1 MDTILFGVFAAS
13 YIGLAIWTILIFRKY
28 RVISAVYLLLV
39 ILGLVYDNSII
50 AAGRYIGE
58 GSLLEFLNE
67 LRYWFHAFFT
77 PLLVLFSWKTLEQ
90 GHVQWAMEKWFRWAA
105 YLLTGVL
112 VMIELF
118 TEVLGMT
125 LQPNWEYGV
134 LTYSNTESSGGPPI
148 MVLIVSVV
156 LLAASV
162 IIWRKQKWIW
172 FFLGSLVMAAGS
184 AVQLPIESGAI
195 TNLFELTLLSSL
207 AATAYF
213 QGKRKK
219 DGVR

>member
-1 MDTILFGVFAAS
+1 MDTILFGLFAAA
-13 YIGLAIWTILIFRKY
+13 YIVLAIWTIKIFKNY
-28 RVISAVYLLLV
+28 HVYSAAFLVPV

-58 GSLLEFLNE
+58 GALLQFLNA

-90 GHVQWAMEKWFRWAA
+90 ANISWAKTKWFRWAA
-105 YLLTGVL
+105 YLLTAALVL
-112 VMIELF
+112 IELF
-118 TEVLGMT
+118 AEVLGME
-125 LQPNWEYGV
+125 LEAAWEYGV
-134 LTYSNTESSGGPPI
+134 LTYSNTVSSGGPPI

-156 LLAASV
+156 FLAASI

-172 FFLGSLVMAAGS
+172 FFAGSLVMAVGS

-195 TNLFELTLLSSL
+195 TNLFELALLASL
-207 AATAYF
+207 AATAHF
-213 QGKRKK
+213 QGRRER
-219 DGVR
+219 G

>member
-1 MDTILFGVFAAS
+1 MDTILFGLFAAA
-13 YIGLAIWTILIFRKY
+13 YIVLTIFTVKVYKNYHVASAAFLAP
-28 RVISAVYLLLV
+28 V

-58 GSLLEFLNE
+58 GSFLHFLNV

-90 GHVQWAMEKWFRWAA
+90 GNLQWAKASWFRWGAF
-105 YLLTGVL
+105 LLTAALVL
-112 VMIELF
+112 IEVF

-125 LQPNWEYGV
+125 LEPVWEYGV
-134 LTYSNTESSGGPPI
+134 LTYSNTASSGGPPI

-172 FFLGSLVMAAGS
+172 FFLGSLVMALGS

-195 TNLFELTLLSSL
+195 TNLFELALLSSL
-207 AATAYF
+207 AATAHF
-213 QGKRKK
+213 QGR
-219 DGVR
+219 R